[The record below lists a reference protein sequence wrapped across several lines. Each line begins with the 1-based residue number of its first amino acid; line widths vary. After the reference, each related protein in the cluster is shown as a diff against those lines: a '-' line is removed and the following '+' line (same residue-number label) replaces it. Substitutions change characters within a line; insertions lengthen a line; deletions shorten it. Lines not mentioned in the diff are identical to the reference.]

1 MKINYNQSF
10 SQELELDNPQQHAK
24 RQLLAQVYQVLDKIF
39 DPQREV
45 LPADEVVQYSLDFH
59 IIADHELRQ
68 NIQNSFNMG
77 QQTSA
82 SRILH

>member
-39 DPQREV
+39 DPSREV
-45 LPADEVVQYSLDFH
+45 CPVDETVCYSLDFH
-59 IIADHELRQ
+59 IIADHELKTI
-68 NIQNSFNMG
+68 IQNSYNLG
-77 QQTSA
+77 QQTA
-82 SRILH
+82 TPRVLH

>member
-39 DPQREV
+39 DPSRTV
-45 LPADEVVQYSLDFH
+45 LPADELVQYSLDFH
-59 IIADHELRQ
+59 IIADHELKTI
-68 NIQNSFNMG
+68 IQNSFNLG
-77 QQTSA
+77 QQTA
-82 SRILH
+82 TSRVLH

>member
-24 RQLLAQVYQVLDKIF
+24 QQLLAQVNQVLDKIF

-45 LPADEVVQYSLDFH
+45 MPADEVVQYSLDFH
-59 IIADHELRQ
+59 IIADHELKTI
-68 NIQNSFNMG
+68 IQNAYNLG
-77 QQTSA
+77 QQTAA
-82 SRILH
+82 SRVLH

>member
-1 MKINYNQSF
+1 MKINWQQTF
-10 SQELELDNPQQHAK
+10 LEELHLDNPPAHAK
-24 RQLLAQVYQVLDKIF
+24 RQLLAQVNQVLDKIF

-45 LPADEVVQYSLDFH
+45 MPADEVVQYSLDFH

-68 NIQNSFNMG
+68 IIQNSFNMG
-77 QQTSA
+77 QQTSG

>member
-1 MKINYNQSF
+1 MKINWQQTF
-10 SQELELDNPQQHAK
+10 LEELHLDNPPAHAK

-68 NIQNSFNMG
+68 IIQNSYNLG
-77 QQTSA
+77 QQTA
-82 SRILH
+82 GSRVLH

>member
-1 MKINYNQSF
+1 MRINYNQSF

-39 DPQREV
+39 DPVREV
-45 LPADEVVQYSLDFH
+45 LPADEVVCYSLDFH
-59 IIADHELRQ
+59 IIADHELKTI
-68 NIQNSFNMG
+68 IQNSYNLG
-77 QQTSA
+77 QQCAT